1 MDEKILTQRI
11 AGLLVEKTHIGQNNA
26 ESFLKTFFN
35 LIQEALH
42 EEKYVKVKGF
52 GTFKIIEVD
61 NAEGVGADA
70 NGRTA
75 NGHQKITFIP
85 EPTIRD
91 IINKPFAD
99 FETVVL
105 NEGVS
110 FDNLNEADKE
120 QQIQENT
127 TENAAG
133 SETAGEAPTIEF
145 AAEET
150 PVSEEQKEGVA
161 EGKVEEMA
169 EDESHDE
176 ESLVEE
182 KPIVEEPKENVAEEK
197 ADDKIKE
204 NVEEK
209 IEDKPQAVETPV
221 SKAKEGESDEEEVIK
236 ELEKERLRSQ
246 EEEANGSSD
255 DAFTKTNAPA
265 NYSLHFAIT
274 LTLLL
279 VVVIGGAI
287 IYFCYPQL
295 LNRQLQPKA
304 VVGDTVMNKKAKV
317 APKPAMSLDDS
328 IVMLHRLLTD
338 AELRQQQERIDSAN
352 NVNAAENK
360 TAQKEVENKK
370 PASKHDEGKAAEN
383 KAQHKEKKQKEQEP
397 QVEKEKK
404 TEKIKTIAGHKVSG
418 TMQTVTLQKGQ
429 TIFSLAKKYYG
440 SKSYW
445 TVIAQYNKNKIS
457 DPSDVKAGMKI
468 KLPKIVK

>member
-11 AGLLVEKTHIGQNNA
+11 ADLLVEKAHIGQNNA

-42 EEKYVKVKGF
+42 DEKYVKVKGL

-61 NAEGVGADA
+61 NAENDDAKGA
-70 NGRTA
+70 TA

-105 NEGVS
+105 NDGVS
-110 FDNLNEADKE
+110 FDNLNESDIE
-120 QQIQENT
+120 QQIQEKT
-127 TENAAG
+127 TDNIAG
-133 SETAGEAPTIEF
+133 DETVGEAPAIDFVAVENH
-145 AAEET
+145 
-150 PVSEEQKEGVA
+150 VSEETNEDVA
-161 EGKVEEMA
+161 EDKVDESSVEDVPVEKSFVSNETEEPLAEQKVEENV
-169 EDESHDE
+169 ENNKPVVKSV
-176 ESLVEE
+176 VEE
-182 KPIVEEPKENVAEEK
+182 TSI
-197 ADDKIKE
+197 D
-204 NVEEK
+204 
-209 IEDKPQAVETPV
+209 
-221 SKAKEGESDEEEVIK
+221 KAKENESAEEEAIK
-236 ELEKERLRSQ
+236 ELEKERLMSP
-246 EEEANGSSD
+246 EEDINGSSEE
-255 DAFTKTNAPA
+255 ASNKANAPA

-287 IYFCYPQL
+287 VYFCYPQL
-295 LNRQLQPKA
+295 INRQLQPKA
-304 VVGDTVMNKKAKV
+304 IVGDTVMNKKVKV
-317 APKPAMSLDDS
+317 VPKSALSLDDS
-328 IVMLHRLLTD
+328 IAMLHRLLAD
-338 AELRQQQERIDSAN
+338 AELRQQKKRSDSTNNAN
-352 NVNAAENK
+352 AVENES
-360 TAQKEVENKK
+360 AQKEVENNK
-370 PASKHDEGKAAEN
+370 PASKLDESKAAVN
-383 KAQHKEKKQKEQEP
+383 NNAQRKEKKQDEQV
-397 QVEKEKK
+397 QQAGK
-404 TEKIKTIAGHKVSG
+404 EKIKTIAGHKVSG
-418 TMQTVTLQKGQ
+418 TMQTITMQKGQ